1 MFSVFAVPSMA
12 APISVNTFP
21 KCDPKVT
28 TQTGLSGSPK
38 KKSPLVTGQFGA
50 GATFS
55 ATAISL
61 LL

>member
-1 MFSVFAVPSMA
+1 MA
-12 APISVNTFP
+12 APMSVNTFP

-50 GATFS
+50 GAIFS